1 MVLSCGPLFLPPV
14 GLLER
19 SWKPPGP
26 QKSNWGTALG
36 RPEAAE
42 ETGFSMPG
50 GQITS
55 QKGAREGSK
64 NWPKT
69 GPRLKTAKP

>member
-1 MVLSCGPLFLPPV
+1 MVLSGGPLFLPPV

-19 SWKPPGP
+19 SWRPPGP
-26 QKSNWGTALG
+26 QTSNWGTALG

-50 GQITS
+50 GQMTS

-64 NWPKT
+64 NGPKT